1 MPFDKNKFATD
12 VRKEL
17 ERKRFEVNAKINQ
30 SDLKEIGTNGRDKM
44 LQLVRRGISPIANWG
59 RFREYKW
66 AGAIKQIQAE
76 VGKRAAKKKVG
87 SIKSSKY
94 PYSKMGE
101 FPNKKVRPVNL
112 TLSGKFL
119 DNLLVKTRDRRVSIG
134 FFSEPYDK
142 MEQGHREGANTQP
155 QRPIIPEGNEQL
167 NASVFREMLL
177 SLDRVLKRKFG
188 S

>member
-1 MPFDKNKFATD
+1 MAFDKEKFATD
-12 VRKEL
+12 VRREL
-17 ERKRFEVNAKINQ
+17 ERKRFEINSKINQ
-30 SDLKEIGTNGRDKM
+30 SDLREIGTSGRDKM
-44 LQLVRRGISPIANWG
+44 LQLIKRGISPIANWG
-59 RFREYKW
+59 RFAEYKW
-66 AGAIKQIQAE
+66 AGKVKQIQAE
-76 VGKRAAKKKVG
+76 FGKKASKKKVG

-94 PYSKMGE
+94 PYSKMEE

-119 DNLLVKTRDRRVSIG
+119 ANLLVKTRDRRISIG
-134 FFSEPYDK
+134 FFEERYEK
-142 MEQGHREGANTQP
+142 MEEGHREGANTQP
-155 QRPIIPEGNEQL
+155 KRPVIPTDREQL